1 MGYWRHTLN
10 TQHAMR
16 TEQITRTI
24 YTFDELSDRAKGKAR
39 HKIADINTDHE
50 WWDSVYEDAANVGIK
65 ITGFDTGR
73 AQDITGT
80 IEDTEGTAH
89 RIMKDHGEMCETY
102 KTAAAY
108 LADRDAVIAAAPK
121 DEHGELVDEY
131 ELDEKLDEL
140 GEHFRK
146 SILGDYLQTLT
157 RELEYL
163 YSDEAIA
170 DTIEANGYEFDEYG
184 NLA

>member
-1 MGYWRHTLN
+1 
-10 TQHAMR
+10 MR

-24 YTFDELSDRAKGKAR
+24 YTFDELSDRAKDKAR
-39 HKIADINTDHE
+39 QKIADFNTDSE
-50 WWDSVYEDAANVGIK
+50 WWEAVYEDAANVGIK

-73 AQDITGT
+73 AWDITGT

-89 RIMKDHGEMCETY
+89 QIVKEHGEMCDTY

-108 LADRDAVIAAAPK
+108 LAERDTVLAQWPRDQDNEFDNPAN
-121 DEHGELVDEY
+121 
-131 ELDEKLDEL
+131 LDDKLDEL
-140 GEHFRK
+140 GEDFKK
-146 SILGDYLQTLT
+146 SILADYLKTLEK
-157 RELEYL
+157 ELEYL

-170 DTIEANGYEFDEYG
+170 DTIEANGYEFDENG